1 MADGSNRID
10 INCIGLNAKGLLWR
24 VSHDGKVILQKS
36 RTPAFDACRLL
47 LALGKTGWLEI
58 YCDEQHRLSV
68 DIVTGAGL
76 TVIDNAHE
84 GPVIKPY
91 KVFKSVDETED
102 DEISSLIG

>member
-1 MADGSNRID
+1 MADRANRID
-10 INCIGLNAKGLLWR
+10 IDCIGHNAKGLLWR
-24 VSHDGKVILQKS
+24 VTHDGKVILETS

-47 LALGKTGWLEI
+47 LAFGKTGRLEI
-58 YCDEQHRLSV
+58 YFDEQHRLSV

-91 KVFKSVDETED
+91 KVFKPVDEKED

>member
-1 MADGSNRID
+1 MTARVNHID
-10 INCIGLNAKGLLWR
+10 INCIGHNAKGLLWR
-24 VSHDGKVILQKS
+24 VTHDGKVILEKS

-47 LALGKTGWLEI
+47 LAFGKLGRLEI
-58 YCDEQHRLSV
+58 YRDEQHRLSV

-91 KVFKSVDETED
+91 KLFKPVDENED
-102 DEISSLIG
+102 DQISSLIG